1 MSKNAFITLTFP
13 RGKERKAGET
23 STGNPRNH
31 RCASR
36 RRITVYHAWRV
47 AREKN
52 KKEEGNYWLYALAVI
67 ALSSKSTEKTWLDQF
82 WAMLAGAEPY
92 GYADLKA
99 RLVRAHV
106 EYDTQD

>member
-1 MSKNAFITLTFP
+1 MIIRIREDRTLTLEDEDNFKGFCI
-13 RGKERKAGET
+13 RAMDSNIDLGALD
-23 STGNPRNH
+23 
-31 RCASR
+31 A
-36 RRITVYHAWRV
+36 ITKRV
-47 AREKN
+47 
-52 KKEEGNYWLYALAVI
+52 EEGNYWLDALAVI